1 MKYLTEAEIGTIDY
15 AKTSIR
21 ERARL
26 PATDVETLLSI
37 IHRQNSA
44 LEKAIE
50 GMEAMVSNDMRT
62 WSIQQERIGNMA
74 VVDITR
80 AEITA
85 IMNGEVKNG

>member
-44 LEKAIE
+44 LEKAIDFL
-50 GMEAMVSNDMRT
+50 S
-62 WSIQQERIGNMA
+62 QEEQ
-74 VVDITR
+74 D
-80 AEITA
+80 
-85 IMNGEVKNG
+85 EVLKWLKN